1 LAEAPRIYPDATNL
15 DKGQVLVVDDGS
27 LVIRHAAQALR
38 QAGYDVQLKTR
49 PQDLLA
55 VVRQRCADVV
65 VCNARMPGL
74 DGVEL
79 MRRARASCPY
89 VCVVLLSSD
98 PGVDVPAA
106 VQRDENVAC
115 LTVPVNEEMLV
126 STVAK
131 LAEQSYHG
139 RETSQL
145 YHDTSRVQQE
155 LDAARDNVGFVADSP
170 QSIVI
175 AAVVRRVAPTH
186 ATCLIEGESGTGK
199 ELVARLLHYWSHR
212 REGPFVAV
220 NCKALAEGVVESE
233 LFGHE
238 KGAFTGAINAHAGCF
253 ERASGGTLFLDE
265 IGESGPEFQAK
276 LLRVLEDGQILR
288 VGGTK
293 PRKVDVRVVAAT
305 NKILRKEV
313 AAGHFREDLFF
324 RLSVIPIRI
333 SPLRERPEDILP
345 LARHFLALY
354 ATNQEQATELPQEVE
369 RALLSYHWPGN
380 VRELENAIERAVVL
394 SGGSV
399 LTPELLGLE
408 HADAPAEA
416 GHSAAEDPTLL
427 QGTLEEVVDR
437 VTGMRVKLALTQ
449 ARGNHGLAASLLGVN
464 RSTLYRLMKRLEM

>member
-1 LAEAPRIYPDATNL
+1 MPEAPKIFPDQSNL
-15 DKGQVLVVDDGS
+15 EKGQVLVVDDGS
-27 LVIRHAAQALR
+27 LVIRHAAQILK
-38 QAGYDVQLKTR
+38 QAGYDAQLKSR
-49 PQDLLA
+49 PQDLLS
-55 VVRQRCADVV
+55 VIRQRCADVV

-89 VCVVLLSSD
+89 VCVILLSAD
-98 PGVDVPAA
+98 PTHDIPEG

-115 LTVPVNEEMLV
+115 LTVPVDEKQLIA
-126 STVAK
+126 TVAR

-145 YHDTSRVQQE
+145 FHETSLVQQE
-155 LDAARDNVGFVADSP
+155 LDAARDNVGFVAESP

-175 AAVVRRVAPTH
+175 AAVLRRVAPTH

-199 ELVARLLHYWSHR
+199 ELVARLLHFWSHR
-212 REGPFVAV
+212 KEGPFVAV
-220 NCKALAEGVVESE
+220 NCKALAEGLIESE

-238 KGAFTGAINAHAGCF
+238 KGAFTGAVNTHAGCF

-265 IGESGPEFQAK
+265 IGETGAEFQAK
-276 LLRVLEDGQILR
+276 LLRVLEDGQIMR
-288 VGGTK
+288 VGGSKT
-293 PRKVDVRVVAAT
+293 RKVDVRVVCAT

-313 AAGHFREDLFF
+313 AAGRFREDLFF
-324 RLSVIPIRI
+324 RLSVIPIRV
-333 SPLRERPEDILP
+333 SSLRERPEDILP
-345 LARHFLALY
+345 LARHFLSLY
-354 ATNQEQATELPQEVE
+354 ATNQEQATSLGPEVE
-369 RALLSYHWPGN
+369 RALLSYSWPGN

-408 HADAPAEA
+408 EHEDAVEG
-416 GHSAAEDPTLL
+416 GHQDEKLL
-427 QGTLEEVVDR
+427 QGTLQEVLDR
-437 VTGMRVKLALTQ
+437 VTGMRVKLALSQ

-464 RSTLYRLMKRLEM
+464 RSTLYRLMKRLEI